1 MSTIIQKTHKDRY
14 RKVFCDQEFYI
25 YNQSLFKMWKTRFCN
40 LTNVEKVQAWVVA
53 LSCLRRPE
61 DWYGGKRLQTFLGDT
76 LNYRHSLN
84 LEQVFAG
91 TPVKIPPKLSAQTNL
106 IDFINVCKIK
116 AVPEACNRSLSFIA
130 NNYYPLRI
138 SEIVPTPK
146 ELLQLQLS
154 GSRIITLNEDC
165 ELWPTNY
172 YSGRDF
178 LGFIMH
184 DLIHA
189 DHFFLDPEH
198 RDGQLGFFRFIES
211 ILEDKMLNDLLFQD
225 SFKTGFEYI
234 ISDMNSHP
242 VHLFQTLHALLF
254 TENKHD
260 ESSRACWENWV
271 RKSPLTRAEI
281 QPLLLV
287 NSTFFNN
294 EAACLIEILC
304 IRLGKQF
311 ST

>member
-1 MSTIIQKTHKDRY
+1 MNTIIPKTHKDRY
-14 RKVFCDQEFYI
+14 RKVYCDQEFYI
-25 YNQSLFKMWKTRFCN
+25 RNQSTIKMWKTRFQN
-40 LTNVEKVQAWVVA
+40 LNNVEKVQAWVMA

-61 DWYGGKRLQTFLGDT
+61 DWYGGKRQQTFLSETRPYAHPLSLET
-76 LNYRHSLN
+76 L
-84 LEQVFAG
+84 FKD
-91 TPVKIPPKLSAQTNL
+91 TPVRISPKLDSAMNL

-116 AVPEACNRSLSFIA
+116 AFPESCNRSLCFIA
-130 NNYYPLRI
+130 NKKYPLI
-138 SEIVPTPK
+138 ITEKTPSPK
-146 ELLQLQLS
+146 ELLKIQIS
-154 GSRIITLNEDC
+154 GQRVITINEDC

-178 LGFIMH
+178 LGFILH

-198 RDGQLGFFRFIES
+198 RDGQLGFFHFIEN
-211 ILEDKMLNDLLFQD
+211 ILNDEILNKLLFLD

-254 TENKHD
+254 TESKNDKL
-260 ESSRACWENWV
+260 AQICWENWI
-271 RKSPLTRAEI
+271 RKSDLSETDSRPI
-281 QPLLLV
+281 LLV
-287 NSTFFNN
+287 NSTFFNSDY
-294 EAACLIEILC
+294 ARAIEILC
-304 IRLGKQF
+304 IRLGKQI

>member
-1 MSTIIQKTHKDRY
+1 MSVIIHKIHKDRY

-25 YNQSLFKMWKTRFCN
+25 CNQPLIKMWKTRFRN
-40 LTNVEKVQAWVVA
+40 LTNVEKVQAWVIA
-53 LSCLRRPE
+53 LSCLRRPD

-76 LNYRHSLN
+76 QNYRHSLN
-84 LEQVFAG
+84 IAQLFSG
-91 TPVKIPPKLSAQTNL
+91 TPVRIPPKLDSETNL
-106 IDFINVCKIK
+106 TDFINVCKIK
-116 AVPEACNRSLSFIA
+116 AVPESCNRSLSFIA
-130 NNYYPLRI
+130 NNYYPLLI
-138 SEIVPTPK
+138 SEIIPTPK
-146 ELLQLQLS
+146 ELLQLQIS
-154 GSRIITLNEDC
+154 GKRVITLNEDC

-198 RDGQLGFFRFIES
+198 RDGQLGFFRFIEK
-211 ILEDKMLNDLLFQD
+211 ILEDKMLNELLFLE

-254 TENKHD
+254 TENLNEATSKAGW
-260 ESSRACWENWV
+260 ESWV
-271 RKSPLTRAEI
+271 RKIQLSDAEI
-281 QPLLLV
+281 QPLLLI
-287 NSTFFNN
+287 NSTFFSSDC
-294 EAACLIEILC
+294 ARAIEILC
-304 IRLGKQF
+304 IRLGKQI

>member
-1 MSTIIQKTHKDRY
+1 M
-14 RKVFCDQEFYI
+14 
-25 YNQSLFKMWKTRFCN
+25 
-40 LTNVEKVQAWVVA
+40 EKVQAWAIA
-53 LSCLRRPE
+53 LSCLRRPN
-61 DWYGGKRLQTFLGDT
+61 DWYGGKRLHTFLDNT
-76 LNYRHSLN
+76 QNYRHSLN
-84 LEQVFAG
+84 LDQIFSG
-91 TPVKIPPKLSAQTNL
+91 TPVKIPPKMDSKINL
-106 IDFINVCKIK
+106 IDFINICKIK
-116 AVPEACNRSLSFIA
+116 AVPESCNRSLSFIA

-138 SEIVPTPK
+138 SEVIPSPK
-146 ELLQLQLS
+146 ELLQLQIS
-154 GSRIITLNEDC
+154 GQRVITLNEDC

-198 RDGQLGFFRFIES
+198 RDGQLGFFRFIEN
-211 ILEDKMLNDLLFQD
+211 ILEDTMLNELLFRE

-254 TENKHD
+254 TENCND
-260 ESSRACWENWV
+260 ADSRAGWENWI
-271 RKSPLTRAEI
+271 RKSPLSEAEV
-281 QPLLLV
+281 QPLLRV
-287 NSTFFNN
+287 NSTFFNSDS
-294 EAACLIEILC
+294 ARSIEILC
-304 IRLGKQF
+304 IRLGKQI

>member
-1 MSTIIQKTHKDRY
+1 MSAIIQKTHKDRY

-25 YNQSLFKMWKTRFCN
+25 YNQPVIKMWKTRFKN

-61 DWYGGKRLQTFLGDT
+61 DWYGGKRLQTFLVDT

-84 LEQVFAG
+84 LAQVFLD
-91 TPVKIPPKLSAQTNL
+91 TPIKIPPKLDSEINL
-106 IDFINVCKIK
+106 TDFINVCKIK
-116 AVPEACNRSLSFIA
+116 AVPESCNRSLSFIA

-138 SEIVPTPK
+138 SEVVPTPK
-146 ELLQLQLS
+146 ELLQLQIS
-154 GSRIITLNEDC
+154 GQRVITLNEDC
-165 ELWPTNY
+165 ELWSTNY

-178 LGFIMH
+178 LGFVMH

-198 RDGQLGFFRFIES
+198 RDGQLGFFRFIEN
-211 ILEDKMLNDLLFQD
+211 ILEDKMLNELLFLD
-225 SFKTGFEYI
+225 TFKTGFEYI

-254 TENKHD
+254 TENQNEETSK
-260 ESSRACWENWV
+260 AGWENWV
-271 RKSPLTRAEI
+271 RKSPLSDTEI
-281 QPLLLV
+281 RPLLLV
-287 NSTFFNN
+287 NSTLFNS
-294 EAACLIEILC
+294 ESARSIEILC
-304 IRLGKQF
+304 IRLGKQI